1 MFYFGLVFHLK
12 NSVYRLQ
19 NESWRDEN
27 ALFNWTREEQE
38 IYSHVRDAKEIYQ
51 SYTGVVPDAREY
63 VCITLHFLDS
73 QKRMETVKKA
83 LLVANVD
90 ILKCRE
96 LQKHLEHMLPGLC
109 IVERCTTL
117 QLPLCQEETYDLI
130 ITMHP
135 LEEGKKPVADL
146 SHVERAEWKA
156 YLERFLEKDVDR

>member
-90 ILKCRE
+90 ILKCQE
-96 LQKHLEHMLPGLC
+96 LQKHLEHMLPGL
-109 IVERCTTL
+109 
-117 QLPLCQEETYDLI
+117 
-130 ITMHP
+130 
-135 LEEGKKPVADL
+135 
-146 SHVERAEWKA
+146 
-156 YLERFLEKDVDR
+156 